1 MPFTPFHLGPGA
13 AFKAIGGRH
22 FSFMVFGGAQVLM
35 DIEPLV
41 AILRGSPVLHG
52 VTHTILGALV
62 IGLVAGAIGR
72 PISEFVL
79 RLLRIRHH
87 PMTWPV
93 SFLSGLVGTYSHIG
107 LDAVMHR
114 DMEPFWPFAAGNPL
128 LGLMSVEGLH
138 VLCLVAGLLGLLV
151 IAGRAYLTGRLEQTG
166 AAAFTDGRS
175 RSSRGASARRRPGPS
190 RDASDRPG
198 RES

>member
-13 AFKAIGGRH
+13 AFKAIGGKH
-22 FSFMVFGGAQVLM
+22 FSFMVFGGTQVLM

-72 PISEFVL
+72 PISEFAL
-79 RLLRIRHH
+79 GLLRIRRHRI
-87 PMTWPV
+87 TWPV

-114 DMEPFWPFAAGNPL
+114 DMDPFWPFAAGNPL

-151 IAGRAYLTGRLEQTG
+151 IASRAT
-166 AAAFTDGRS
+166 FTDGRS
-175 RSSRGASARRRPGPS
+175 RSSRGASARWRPGPS

>member
-114 DMEPFWPFAAGNPL
+114 DMEPVWPFAAGNPL

-138 VLCLVAGLLGLLV
+138 VRVSRCRPSRSAGHRRQGV
-151 IAGRAYLTGRLEQTG
+151 PDRPARETG